1 MVKILI
7 GVVIAAFIVIV
18 GFLLIDPDLNTVNN
32 NSAVVS
38 EIVEDQKGS
47 RYTIE
52 GEVNKAGTYV
62 LSDAITM
69 NDLIQAAGGLSNNAD
84 DLAFFA
90 EAPLKA
96 GSTYY
101 IASKYDETDI
111 CSKSEISKVNINEDD
126 ATTLMSV
133 NGITTS
139 IASSIVSYRTENGI
153 FDTIEE
159 LMEVYGIGNATYHKI
174 RSYVILHA
182 WLFF

>member
-18 GFLLIDPDLNTVNN
+18 GFLIIDPDLNTVNN
-32 NSAVVS
+32 NNAVVS
-38 EIVEDQKGS
+38 EVTDNSKGS
-47 RYTIE
+47 KYTIE

-62 LSDAITM
+62 LSDAISM
-69 NDLIQAAGGLSNNAD
+69 QDLIQAAGGLSSNAD

-90 EAPLKA
+90 EAPLKS

-111 CSKSEISKVNINEDD
+111 CSKSEIQKVNINEDD
-126 ATTLMSV
+126 AATLMNV

-182 WLFF
+182 